1 MSSVAVATLARETP
15 PGPDPYRRTLA
26 QLSSAGA
33 PLASRGAGLDPL
45 HVLAAVALLA
55 GATAVLRHGRVAVDT
70 RHAAAPAL
78 PQLPPVALGRLA
90 LATVSPARQAVRLRV
105 GETREFSVEAT
116 GDELHY
122 RWTVDDE
129 PAGSG
134 AEWTYA
140 PGPEQIGRRRVAV
153 AVMGPG
159 GAIRQSWTVRVRPP
173 QPPRIADAFPAQA
186 RVESVA
192 GDEIRFALTAKAA
205 TPHERLRLTWTVD
218 GTPAGKQESLTLH
231 PMEPGTIVVRAVVA
245 SNLGAATTR
254 QWRINVMPTSTPAP
268 AAAPGA
274 APPAGVSPPK
284 PAASTPEHEPQASV
298 APASPGP
305 DEQGVRSFLD
315 GYAAA
320 WRAHDVDALRRLGQV
335 TSDEQARTL
344 REYFAKVQDLDV
356 EVHLV
361 EVRADGERTVVR
373 FTRRDRFRDP
383 LGRVISKESP
393 PIERSLVLTPE
404 GFRFAT
410 PGG

>member
-1 MSSVAVATLARETP
+1 MSSVAVATLARDTP
-15 PGPDPYRRTLA
+15 PGTDPYRR
-26 QLSSAGA
+26 
-33 PLASRGAGLDPL
+33 
-45 HVLAAVALLA
+45 
-55 GATAVLRHGRVAVDT
+55 
-70 RHAAAPAL
+70 
-78 PQLPPVALGRLA
+78 
-90 LATVSPARQAVRLRV
+90 
-105 GETREFSVEAT
+105 
-116 GDELHY
+116 
-122 RWTVDDE
+122 
-129 PAGSG
+129 
-134 AEWTYA
+134 TYA

-173 QPPRIADAFPAQA
+173 QSPRIADAFPAQA

-192 GDEIRFALTAKAA
+192 GDEIRLGLTAKAA

-231 PMEPGTIVVRAVVA
+231 PMEPGTIVVRAAVA
-245 SNLGAATTR
+245 SNPGAATTR
-254 QWRINVMPTSTPAP
+254 PWRINVVPTSTPAP

-274 APPAGVSPPK
+274 VPPAGVSPPK

-344 REYFAKVQDLDV
+344 R
-356 EVHLV
+356 
-361 EVRADGERTVVR
+361 
-373 FTRRDRFRDP
+373 
-383 LGRVISKESP
+383 
-393 PIERSLVLTPE
+393 
-404 GFRFAT
+404 
-410 PGG
+410 

>member
-55 GATAVLRHGRVAVDT
+55 GATALLRHGRVAVDT

-78 PQLPPVALGRLA
+78 PQLPPAAL
-90 LATVSPARQAVRLRV
+90 
-105 GETREFSVEAT
+105 
-116 GDELHY
+116 
-122 RWTVDDE
+122 
-129 PAGSG
+129 
-134 AEWTYA
+134 
-140 PGPEQIGRRRVAV
+140 
-153 AVMGPG
+153 
-159 GAIRQSWTVRVRPP
+159 RPL
-173 QPPRIADAFPAQA
+173 
-186 RVESVA
+186 
-192 GDEIRFALTAKAA
+192 ALTAKAA

-298 APASPGP
+298 APASLGP

-320 WRAHDVDALRRLGQV
+320 WRAHDVDALRRLRQV

-393 PIERSLVLTPE
+393 PIERSLVSTPE

>member
-55 GATAVLRHGRVAVDT
+55 GATAVLRHGRVAVDA
-70 RHAAAPAL
+70 RHAAAPAV
-78 PQLPPVALGRLA
+78 PQLPPVALGRPA

-122 RWTVDDE
+122 RWTVDD
-129 PAGSG
+129 A
-134 AEWTYA
+134 
-140 PGPEQIGRRRVAV
+140 
-153 AVMGPG
+153 
-159 GAIRQSWTVRVRPP
+159 
-173 QPPRIADAFPAQA
+173 
-186 RVESVA
+186 
-192 GDEIRFALTAKAA
+192 
-205 TPHERLRLTWTVD
+205 
-218 GTPAGKQESLTLH
+218 PAGKQESLTLH

-254 QWRINVMPTSTPAP
+254 QWRINVVPTSTPAP

-393 PIERSLVLTPE
+393 PIERSLVSTPE